1 MKLLNILLKVS
12 EMKMDVEKAERKINK
27 LFDKHKILTDYE
39 KWVGYY
45 GEAET
50 NDIINEYLNK

>member
-1 MKLLNILLKVS
+1 MKLLNILFKVS
-12 EMKMDVEKAERKINK
+12 ELKMDVEKAEKKINK
-27 LFDKHKILTDYE
+27 LFDKRKLLMDYE
-39 KWVGYY
+39 NWIGYY